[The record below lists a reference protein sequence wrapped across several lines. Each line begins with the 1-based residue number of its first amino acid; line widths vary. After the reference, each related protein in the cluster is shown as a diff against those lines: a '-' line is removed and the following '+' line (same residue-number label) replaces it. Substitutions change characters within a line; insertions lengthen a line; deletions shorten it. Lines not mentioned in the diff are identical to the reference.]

1 MAEDDTGWER
11 LIAGLRQGD
20 QQVMNEFCA
29 QYGDRLHRLAAKR
42 MGGKLGRRVGP
53 EDVVQSAYRTFIRRA
68 QGGEFQL
75 GDSDSLWRLLC
86 AITMKKLYQ
95 KARSNRRQRR
105 DYDREVHPGSEG
117 DDAGYDPVDRQPL
130 PDEEAAYADEL
141 KDLFGSLD
149 DEEKR
154 VVELKLEG
162 CTNEEAA
169 ERMGSSERTV
179 RRIVKRI
186 QNMLERRF
194 DGIANS

>member
-1 MAEDDTGWER
+1 
-11 LIAGLRQGD
+11 
-20 QQVMNEFCA
+20 
-29 QYGDRLHRLAAKR
+29 
-42 MGGKLGRRVGP
+42 
-53 EDVVQSAYRTFIRRA
+53 
-68 QGGEFQL
+68 
-75 GDSDSLWRLLC
+75 
-86 AITMKKLYQ
+86 MKKLYQ